1 MYRTLAELKKSVED
15 LIAQQGADASCAS
28 FIFTKNDVFY
38 WDEEYNEQS
47 MNSDDTD
54 EVLSEVGSCD
64 YIYER
69 VGEIIDDE
77 VRRVQRKKLE
87 VQ

>member
-1 MYRTLAELKKSVED
+1 
-15 LIAQQGADASCAS
+15 
-28 FIFTKNDVFY
+28 VFY
-38 WDEEYNEQS
+38 WDEDYNEQS

-77 VRRVQRKKLE
+77 VRRVRNK
-87 VQ
+87 VAS